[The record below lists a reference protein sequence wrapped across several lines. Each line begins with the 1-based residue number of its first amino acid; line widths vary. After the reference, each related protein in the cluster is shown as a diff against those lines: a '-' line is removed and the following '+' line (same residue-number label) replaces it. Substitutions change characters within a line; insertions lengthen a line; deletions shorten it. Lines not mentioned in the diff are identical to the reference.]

1 MNMYVKLVIAFVV
14 AYMLGN
20 ISPAIILGNINGV
33 DIRKE
38 GSGNAGTTNVLRVL
52 GPGPAVLTLIGDML
66 KAIIAVRI
74 GFSLGGNMGA
84 IGGML
89 AFAGVILGHVFP
101 VIYKFKG
108 GKGVASGIGGAFALD
123 WLSASATVII
133 FALGLGSTKKM
144 SVGSMLAAIAYP
156 FLIWFYAKEYLPVA
170 IPAALFIVINHIPN
184 IKRLLKGTEPDVD
197 FKGMKL
203 GEKLGKVFYDP
214 SQKASEEADFIDTVE
229 NAEDVED
236 APETVEEPAE
246 ETSDEA
252 NSEESTAGEAAE
264 EALEVPENI
273 EAVSDDADEKD
284 ETEAAEAEVTR
295 ELEELDN
302 HDIYDY
308 FRDVEIPALSDEERK
323 KIAVI
328 GNGSFG
334 TAMANLAAHNG
345 HEVTLYGRNS
355 DAMEEIKN
363 HLENFKY
370 LPGAKLSGDIEYTS
384 NLKNAV
390 SGKDIVIFAIPAQ
403 QFRKVAK
410 AASRNLSKK
419 TIIVNLAKGIEQHSL
434 LRMSEIAGKV
444 LHSKKYVVLSGPSH
458 AEELVRNYPASV
470 VVASTNQYAACTVQK
485 ALGNDKFR
493 VYTDSDVTG
502 VEIAGA
508 LKNVYAIAT
517 GICDGMAYGVNA
529 KAALMTRAIHELSKL
544 GLKLGADKAT
554 FAGLSGIGDLM
565 VTCDSD
571 LSRNRRFGRL
581 IGEGKTPEEAI
592 ESIGS
597 VVEGFYTTTAAKELA
612 EKNEVECPIIDA
624 TAAILSGQLSPD
636 EALRELMTREQK
648 EEKE

>member
-1 MNMYVKLVIAFVV
+1 MNMYVKLVLAFVV

-74 GFSLGGNMGA
+74 GFNFGGNMGA

-123 WLSASATVII
+123 WVSASATVII

-184 IKRLLKGTEPDVD
+184 IKRLIKGTEPDVD

-214 SQKASEEADFIDTVE
+214 SHKASEEADFIDTVE
-229 NAEDVED
+229 NAEDIED
-236 APETVEEPAE
+236 ASETVEEPAE

-252 NSEESTAGEAAE
+252 NSEESTAEEAIEAA
-264 EALEVPENI
+264 
-273 EAVSDDADEKD
+273 SDDAD

-308 FRDVEIPALSDEERK
+308 FRDVEVPVLSDEERK

-355 DAMEEIKN
+355 DAMEEIKD

-390 SGKDIVIFAIPAQ
+390 SGKDIVIFAVPAQ

-470 VVASTNQYAACTVQK
+470 VVASTNQYAAHTVQK

-544 GLKLGADKAT
+544 GLKLGADKTT

-581 IGEGKTPEEAI
+581 VGEGKTPEEAI

-597 VVEGFYTTTAAKELA
+597 VVEGFYTTAAAKELA

-636 EALRELMTREQK
+636 EALKELMTREQK

>member
-1 MNMYVKLVIAFVV
+1 MNMYVKLVLAFVV

-74 GFSLGGNMGA
+74 GFNFGGNMGA

-123 WLSASATVII
+123 WVSASATVII

-184 IKRLLKGTEPDVD
+184 IKRLIKGTEPDVD

-214 SQKASEEADFIDTVE
+214 SHKASEEADFIDTVE
-229 NAEDVED
+229 NAEDIED
-236 APETVEEPAE
+236 ASETVEEPAE

-252 NSEESTAGEAAE
+252 NSEESTAEEAIEAA
-264 EALEVPENI
+264 
-273 EAVSDDADEKD
+273 SDDAD

-308 FRDVEIPALSDEERK
+308 FRDVEVPVLSDEERK

-355 DAMEEIKN
+355 DAMEEIKD

-390 SGKDIVIFAIPAQ
+390 SGKDIVIFAVPAQ

-470 VVASTNQYAACTVQK
+470 VVASTNQYAAHTVQK

-544 GLKLGADKAT
+544 GLKLGADKTT

-581 IGEGKTPEEAI
+581 VGEGKTPEEAI

-636 EALRELMTREQK
+636 EALKELMKREQK